1 MNIIFNKQEVKRY
14 PYLGKDTNAPIWSLM
29 RKWWDL
35 GRGRHRPI
43 QSANVNL
50 FLVAEQDHTSPVIG
64 QERYFGV
71 ESTTKQCSRNAPL
84 LSVNHNL
91 SLHWVHIPEPG
102 VVISS
107 RDASMLPPNDV
118 CQETSSSYKTMYHLV
133 MSTNNHLPGNVQGLA
148 TPAHV
153 NQPMNIKQHI
163 EATKTSSFL
172 LCQHIPTKQRLRSN
186 IYQAMLGYTC
196 SR

>member
-35 GRGRHRPI
+35 GRGRHHPI

-118 CQETSSSYKTMYHLV
+118 CQEASSSYKTMYYV
-133 MSTNNHLPGNVQGLA
+133 AMPVYVRQPMSTRHRPESRNSCSQNPVHSCYASIYPPNNVYEAKTTELGL
-148 TPAHV
+148 V
-153 NQPMNIKQHI
+153 
-163 EATKTSSFL
+163 
-172 LCQHIPTKQRLRSN
+172 
-186 IYQAMLGYTC
+186 G
-196 SR
+196 